1 MLGTEENPG
10 NMFHTLKEL
19 FMKMKDYKLDREF
32 KIRVSFL
39 EIYNEQI
46 RDLIV
51 VSPEFL
57 DLREDPLKGLVVA
70 GLSEIEVRTPEEI
83 LNLLMYSYTSLVL
96 TVIVIVS
103 AIVIEH
109 RKRPGLM
116 KPPQDHTP
124 SSR

>member
-1 MLGTEENPG
+1 MVSSMVTTLPSLHMVRLVLEKHTRKKIILSIVLYRMLGTEENPG

-57 DLREDPLKGLVVA
+57 DLREDPVKGLVVA

-83 LNLLMYSYTSLVL
+83 LNLLM
-96 TVIVIVS
+96 
-103 AIVIEH
+103 
-109 RKRPGLM
+109 
-116 KPPQDHTP
+116 
-124 SSR
+124 